1 MGNREITMRIKA
13 LIDKKE
19 VSPSAFAKLIG
30 FSQSNLSKVL
40 RGERNVPSNLIS
52 AICDNLGVSYNWLV
66 NGDGNMLNDEAHV
79 SEVSDRLAS
88 FLKYKGKGQTA
99 FEQEAG
105 LSRGYV
111 QKASDNMGYKIKS
124 KISEYCP
131 ELNMDW
137 LLTGEGDML
146 KDEQHVS
153 EVTEVKSLSNLK
165 SKDVKKNEQMV
176 NLYDFEA
183 SAGLRSLLDNNHAN
197 VIDSIRI
204 PNLPKCDGA
213 IHIVGDSMYP
223 LLKSGDIVLYKE
235 MPVDMQHLFYGEMYL
250 ISYIIEGD
258 AYVVVKY
265 INRSPQGEPY
275 VTLVSQNP
283 HHADRDIDFRTVN
296 ALALVK
302 ASIRINCM
310 M

>member
-1 MGNREITMRIKA
+1 MEKEKAIEVLNSVIDYLGITVNQLSESIGKNRSQWAYDVLNPE
-13 LIDKKE
+13 KK
-19 VSPSAFAKLIG
+19 VGI
-30 FSQSNLSKVL
+30 SKNIA
-40 RGERNVPSNLIS
+40 ELIS
-52 AICDNLGVSYNWLV
+52 Q
-66 NGDGNMLNDEAHV
+66 
-79 SEVSDRLAS
+79 
-88 FLKYKGKGQTA
+88 KYPQI
-99 FEQEAG
+99 
-105 LSRGYV
+105 S
-111 QKASDNMGYKIKS
+111 KS
-124 KISEYCP
+124 
-131 ELNMDW
+131 W

-146 KDEQHVS
+146 KEEPHVS

-165 SKDVKKNEQMV
+165 SKEVKKDEQMV

>member
-1 MGNREITMRIKA
+1 MERVDRLQKAFEYLRYEGIANTQVDVANKMGRQRTN
-13 LIDKKE
+13 
-19 VSPSAFAKLIG
+19 VSSAFNGK
-30 FSQSNLSKVL
+30 
-40 RGERNVPSNLIS
+40 ERYLT
-52 AICDNLGVSYNWLV
+52 D
-66 NGDGNMLNDEAHV
+66 
-79 SEVSDRLAS
+79 S
-88 FLKYKGKGQTA
+88 FLKEFCDTFGV
-99 FEQEAG
+99 F
-105 LSRGYV
+105 SF
-111 QKASDNMGYKIKS
+111 
-124 KISEYCP
+124 
-131 ELNMDW
+131 DW
-137 LLTGEGDML
+137 LLTGEGNML

-165 SKDVKKNEQMV
+165 SKDVKKDEQMV

>member
-1 MGNREITMRIKA
+1 ME
-13 LIDKKE
+13 
-19 VSPSAFAKLIG
+19 S
-30 FSQSNLSKVL
+30 
-40 RGERNVPSNLIS
+40 
-52 AICDNLGVSYNWLV
+52 
-66 NGDGNMLNDEAHV
+66 
-79 SEVSDRLAS
+79 VSDRLAS

-124 KISEYCP
+124 KISENCP
-131 ELNMDW
+131 ELNMEW

-146 KDEQHVS
+146 KEEPHVS

-165 SKDVKKNEQMV
+165 SKEVKKDEQMV

>member
-1 MGNREITMRIKA
+1 ME
-13 LIDKKE
+13 
-19 VSPSAFAKLIG
+19 S
-30 FSQSNLSKVL
+30 
-40 RGERNVPSNLIS
+40 
-52 AICDNLGVSYNWLV
+52 
-66 NGDGNMLNDEAHV
+66 
-79 SEVSDRLAS
+79 VSDRLAS

-124 KISEYCP
+124 KISENCP

-146 KDEQHVS
+146 REEPHVS

-165 SKDVKKNEQMV
+165 SKEVKKDEQMV

>member
-1 MGNREITMRIKA
+1 ME
-13 LIDKKE
+13 
-19 VSPSAFAKLIG
+19 S
-30 FSQSNLSKVL
+30 
-40 RGERNVPSNLIS
+40 
-52 AICDNLGVSYNWLV
+52 
-66 NGDGNMLNDEAHV
+66 
-79 SEVSDRLAS
+79 VSDRLAS

-124 KISEYCP
+124 KISENCP

-153 EVTEVKSLSNLK
+153 EVAEVKSLSNMK
-165 SKDVKKNEQMV
+165 SSEVKKDEQMV

>member
-1 MGNREITMRIKA
+1 MLNTKKERFHEVMERLELTDYRVYTDVPEITKNMMVKLRNGETQDLSSRI
-13 LIDKKE
+13 LE
-19 VSPSAFAKLIG
+19 PFCRYYSQVNPSYI
-30 FSQSNLSKVL
+30 
-40 RGERNVPSNLIS
+40 
-52 AICDNLGVSYNWLV
+52 
-66 NGDGNMLNDEAHV
+66 
-79 SEVSDRLAS
+79 
-88 FLKYKGKGQTA
+88 
-99 FEQEAG
+99 
-105 LSRGYV
+105 
-111 QKASDNMGYKIKS
+111 
-124 KISEYCP
+124 
-131 ELNMDW
+131 
-137 LLTGEGDML
+137 LTGEGDML
-146 KDEQHVS
+146 KEEPHVS

-165 SKDVKKNEQMV
+165 SKEVKIDEQMV

-197 VIDSIRI
+197 IIGPIHI

-223 LLKSGDIVLYKE
+223 MLKSGDIVLYKE

-250 ISYIIEGD
+250 LSYIIEGD

-265 INRSPQGEPY
+265 INKSPQGEPY

-283 HHADRDIDFRTVN
+283 HHADVDIDFRTVN

-302 ASIRINCM
+302 ATIRINCM

>member
-1 MGNREITMRIKA
+1 ME
-13 LIDKKE
+13 
-19 VSPSAFAKLIG
+19 S
-30 FSQSNLSKVL
+30 
-40 RGERNVPSNLIS
+40 
-52 AICDNLGVSYNWLV
+52 
-66 NGDGNMLNDEAHV
+66 
-79 SEVSDRLAS
+79 VSDRLAS

-124 KISEYCP
+124 KISENCP

-146 KDEQHVS
+146 KDEPHVS

-165 SKDVKKNEQMV
+165 SKEVKKDEQMV

-250 ISYIIEGD
+250 ISYLIEGD

>member
-1 MGNREITMRIKA
+1 ME
-13 LIDKKE
+13 
-19 VSPSAFAKLIG
+19 S
-30 FSQSNLSKVL
+30 
-40 RGERNVPSNLIS
+40 
-52 AICDNLGVSYNWLV
+52 
-66 NGDGNMLNDEAHV
+66 
-79 SEVSDRLAS
+79 VSDRLAS

-124 KISEYCP
+124 KISENCP

-146 KDEQHVS
+146 KEEPHVS
-153 EVTEVKSLSNLK
+153 EVTEVKSLSNMK
-165 SKDVKKNEQMV
+165 SSEVKKDEQMV

>member
-1 MGNREITMRIKA
+1 ME
-13 LIDKKE
+13 
-19 VSPSAFAKLIG
+19 S
-30 FSQSNLSKVL
+30 
-40 RGERNVPSNLIS
+40 
-52 AICDNLGVSYNWLV
+52 
-66 NGDGNMLNDEAHV
+66 
-79 SEVSDRLAS
+79 VSDRLAS

-124 KISEYCP
+124 KISENCP
-131 ELNMDW
+131 ELNMEW

-146 KDEQHVS
+146 KEEPHMS

-165 SKDVKKNEQMV
+165 SKEVKKDEQMV

>member
-124 KISEYCP
+124 KISENCP

-146 KDEQHVS
+146 KEEPHVS

-165 SKDVKKNEQMV
+165 SKEVKKDEQMV

>member
-1 MGNREITMRIKA
+1 MTLKRP
-13 LIDKKE
+13 LD
-19 VSPSAFAKLIG
+19 L
-30 FSQSNLSKVL
+30 
-40 RGERNVPSNLIS
+40 
-52 AICDNLGVSYNWLV
+52 
-66 NGDGNMLNDEAHV
+66 EAYWTTIH
-79 SEVSDRLAS
+79 
-88 FLKYKGKGQTA
+88 T
-99 FEQEAG
+99 
-105 LSRGYV
+105 
-111 QKASDNMGYKIKS
+111 
-124 KISEYCP
+124 
-131 ELNMDW
+131 
-137 LLTGEGDML
+137 
-146 KDEQHVS
+146 
-153 EVTEVKSLSNLK
+153 
-165 SKDVKKNEQMV
+165 
-176 NLYDFEA
+176 
-183 SAGLRSLLDNNHAN
+183 N

-275 VTLVSQNP
+275 VTLVLQNP
-283 HHADRDIDFRTVN
+283 HHADIDIAFRTVN

>member
-137 LLTGEGDML
+137 LLTGKGDML

-165 SKDVKKNEQMV
+165 SKDVKKDEQMV

>member
-1 MGNREITMRIKA
+1 ME
-13 LIDKKE
+13 
-19 VSPSAFAKLIG
+19 S
-30 FSQSNLSKVL
+30 
-40 RGERNVPSNLIS
+40 
-52 AICDNLGVSYNWLV
+52 
-66 NGDGNMLNDEAHV
+66 
-79 SEVSDRLAS
+79 VSDRLAS

-124 KISEYCP
+124 KISENCP

-146 KDEQHVS
+146 KEEPHVS
-153 EVTEVKSLSNLK
+153 EVTEVKSLSHLK
-165 SKDVKKNEQMV
+165 SKDVKKDEQMV

>member
-40 RGERNVPSNLIS
+40 RGDRNVPSNLIS

-66 NGDGNMLNDEAHV
+66 NG
-79 SEVSDRLAS
+79 
-88 FLKYKGKGQTA
+88 
-99 FEQEAG
+99 
-105 LSRGYV
+105 
-111 QKASDNMGYKIKS
+111 
-124 KISEYCP
+124 
-131 ELNMDW
+131 
-137 LLTGEGDML
+137 EGDML
-146 KDEQHVS
+146 KGEPHVS

-165 SKDVKKNEQMV
+165 SSEVKKDEQMV

-197 VIDSIRI
+197 IIDFIRI

-250 ISYIIEGD
+250 ISYIIEGA

-275 VTLVSQNP
+275 ITLVSQNP

>member
-1 MGNREITMRIKA
+1 ME
-13 LIDKKE
+13 
-19 VSPSAFAKLIG
+19 S
-30 FSQSNLSKVL
+30 
-40 RGERNVPSNLIS
+40 
-52 AICDNLGVSYNWLV
+52 
-66 NGDGNMLNDEAHV
+66 
-79 SEVSDRLAS
+79 VSDRLAS

-137 LLTGEGDML
+137 LLTGEGNML

-153 EVTEVKSLSNLK
+153 EVTDVKSLSNLK
-165 SKDVKKNEQMV
+165 SKDVKKDEQMV

>member
-1 MGNREITMRIKA
+1 ME
-13 LIDKKE
+13 
-19 VSPSAFAKLIG
+19 S
-30 FSQSNLSKVL
+30 
-40 RGERNVPSNLIS
+40 
-52 AICDNLGVSYNWLV
+52 
-66 NGDGNMLNDEAHV
+66 
-79 SEVSDRLAS
+79 VSDRLAS

-124 KISEYCP
+124 KISENCP

-146 KDEQHVS
+146 KEEPHVS
-153 EVTEVKSLSNLK
+153 EVTEVKSLSHLK
-165 SKDVKKNEQMV
+165 SKDVKKDEQMV

-275 VTLVSQNP
+275 ITLVSQNP

>member
-1 MGNREITMRIKA
+1 ME
-13 LIDKKE
+13 
-19 VSPSAFAKLIG
+19 S
-30 FSQSNLSKVL
+30 
-40 RGERNVPSNLIS
+40 
-52 AICDNLGVSYNWLV
+52 
-66 NGDGNMLNDEAHV
+66 
-79 SEVSDRLAS
+79 VSDRLAS

-124 KISEYCP
+124 KISENCP

-146 KDEQHVS
+146 REEPHVS

-165 SKDVKKNEQMV
+165 SKEVKKDEQMV

-250 ISYIIEGD
+250 ISYIIERD

>member
-1 MGNREITMRIKA
+1 ME
-13 LIDKKE
+13 
-19 VSPSAFAKLIG
+19 S
-30 FSQSNLSKVL
+30 
-40 RGERNVPSNLIS
+40 
-52 AICDNLGVSYNWLV
+52 
-66 NGDGNMLNDEAHV
+66 
-79 SEVSDRLAS
+79 VSDRLAS

-124 KISEYCP
+124 KISENCP

-146 KDEQHVS
+146 KEEPHVS

-165 SKDVKKNEQMV
+165 SKEVKKDEQMV

-250 ISYIIEGD
+250 ISYLIEGD

>member
-1 MGNREITMRIKA
+1 ME
-13 LIDKKE
+13 
-19 VSPSAFAKLIG
+19 S
-30 FSQSNLSKVL
+30 
-40 RGERNVPSNLIS
+40 
-52 AICDNLGVSYNWLV
+52 
-66 NGDGNMLNDEAHV
+66 
-79 SEVSDRLAS
+79 VSDRLAS

-124 KISEYCP
+124 KISENCP

-146 KDEQHVS
+146 KEEPHVS
-153 EVTEVKSLSNLK
+153 EVTGVKSLSNLK
-165 SKDVKKNEQMV
+165 SKEVKKDEQMV

>member
-1 MGNREITMRIKA
+1 ME
-13 LIDKKE
+13 
-19 VSPSAFAKLIG
+19 S
-30 FSQSNLSKVL
+30 
-40 RGERNVPSNLIS
+40 
-52 AICDNLGVSYNWLV
+52 
-66 NGDGNMLNDEAHV
+66 
-79 SEVSDRLAS
+79 VSDRLAS

-124 KISEYCP
+124 KISESCP

-146 KDEQHVS
+146 KEEPHVS

-165 SKDVKKNEQMV
+165 SKEVKKDEQMV

>member
-1 MGNREITMRIKA
+1 MEKEKAIGVLNSVIDYLGITVNQLSESIGKNRSQWAYDVLNPE
-13 LIDKKE
+13 KK
-19 VSPSAFAKLIG
+19 VGI
-30 FSQSNLSKVL
+30 SKNIA
-40 RGERNVPSNLIS
+40 ELIS
-52 AICDNLGVSYNWLV
+52 Q
-66 NGDGNMLNDEAHV
+66 
-79 SEVSDRLAS
+79 
-88 FLKYKGKGQTA
+88 KYPQI
-99 FEQEAG
+99 
-105 LSRGYV
+105 S
-111 QKASDNMGYKIKS
+111 KS
-124 KISEYCP
+124 
-131 ELNMDW
+131 W
-137 LLTGEGDML
+137 LLTGEGNML

-153 EVTEVKSLSNLK
+153 EVTEVKSLSHLK
-165 SKDVKKNEQMV
+165 SSEVKKDEQMV

-197 VIDSIRI
+197 IIDFIRI

-265 INRSPQGEPY
+265 INRSSQGEPY
-275 VTLVSQNP
+275 ITLVSQNP

>member
-1 MGNREITMRIKA
+1 ME
-13 LIDKKE
+13 
-19 VSPSAFAKLIG
+19 S
-30 FSQSNLSKVL
+30 
-40 RGERNVPSNLIS
+40 
-52 AICDNLGVSYNWLV
+52 
-66 NGDGNMLNDEAHV
+66 
-79 SEVSDRLAS
+79 VSDRLAS

-124 KISEYCP
+124 KISENCP
-131 ELNMDW
+131 ELNMNW

-153 EVTEVKSLSNLK
+153 EVAEVKSLSNMK
-165 SKDVKKNEQMV
+165 SSEVKKDEQMV

>member
-137 LLTGEGDML
+137 LLTGEGNML

-153 EVTEVKSLSNLK
+153 EVTDVKSLSHLK
-165 SKDVKKNEQMV
+165 SKDVKKDEQMV

-275 VTLVSQNP
+275 ITLVSQNP

>member
-1 MGNREITMRIKA
+1 ME
-13 LIDKKE
+13 
-19 VSPSAFAKLIG
+19 S
-30 FSQSNLSKVL
+30 
-40 RGERNVPSNLIS
+40 
-52 AICDNLGVSYNWLV
+52 
-66 NGDGNMLNDEAHV
+66 
-79 SEVSDRLAS
+79 VSDRLAS

-137 LLTGEGDML
+137 LLTGKGDML

-165 SKDVKKNEQMV
+165 SKDVKKDEQMV

>member
-1 MGNREITMRIKA
+1 ME
-13 LIDKKE
+13 
-19 VSPSAFAKLIG
+19 S
-30 FSQSNLSKVL
+30 
-40 RGERNVPSNLIS
+40 
-52 AICDNLGVSYNWLV
+52 
-66 NGDGNMLNDEAHV
+66 
-79 SEVSDRLAS
+79 VSDRLAS

-124 KISEYCP
+124 KISENCP

-153 EVTEVKSLSNLK
+153 EVAEVKSLSNMK
-165 SKDVKKNEQMV
+165 SSEVKKDEQMV

-250 ISYIIEGD
+250 ISYLIEGD

>member
-1 MGNREITMRIKA
+1 ME
-13 LIDKKE
+13 
-19 VSPSAFAKLIG
+19 S
-30 FSQSNLSKVL
+30 
-40 RGERNVPSNLIS
+40 
-52 AICDNLGVSYNWLV
+52 
-66 NGDGNMLNDEAHV
+66 
-79 SEVSDRLAS
+79 VSDRLAS

-137 LLTGEGDML
+137 LLTGEGNML
-146 KDEQHVS
+146 KEEPHVS

-165 SKDVKKNEQMV
+165 SKDVKKDEQMV

-250 ISYIIEGD
+250 ISYLIEGD

>member
-1 MGNREITMRIKA
+1 ME
-13 LIDKKE
+13 
-19 VSPSAFAKLIG
+19 S
-30 FSQSNLSKVL
+30 
-40 RGERNVPSNLIS
+40 
-52 AICDNLGVSYNWLV
+52 
-66 NGDGNMLNDEAHV
+66 
-79 SEVSDRLAS
+79 VSDRLAS

-124 KISEYCP
+124 KISENCP

-146 KDEQHVS
+146 KEEPHVS

-165 SKDVKKNEQMV
+165 SKEVKKDEQMV